1 MNKEAIE
8 SRFFLKIDDSIVAP
22 PGAEEAYFEARRW
35 SEGIPTT
42 NKAYAGLVC
51 IQERRMEKEDF
62 SCRRLFIQKQID
74 EIWDC
79 C

>member
-35 SEGIPTT
+35 SEGIRRSK
-42 NKAYAGLVC
+42 KAYAGASLYPG
-51 IQERRMEKEDF
+51 EKDGKRGF
-62 SCRRLFIQKQID
+62 FVQKI
-74 EIWDC
+74 IYSKAN
-79 C
+79 